1 MFEIIFKPV
10 SSAEMS
16 ALPKMLQLEILSE
29 FNVLTPDFLE
39 KNPDRFGVV
48 KKGARSLFRYRAK
61 DYRIYFEK
69 TDKGLL
75 IHRVLNKNTLQ
86 DFLFRSKLS
95 KETDEAW
102 EENPKFWELIDQK
115 AAK

>member
-1 MFEIIFKPV
+1 MFEIVFKPV

-16 ALPKMLQLEILSE
+16 SLPKMLQLEILNE

-39 KNPDRFGVV
+39 KHPKKFGVV
-48 KKGARSLFRYRAK
+48 KKGKRMLYRYRAK

-69 TDKGLL
+69 TDNGLL
-75 IHRVLNKNTLQ
+75 IHRVLNKNTLK

-95 KETDEAW
+95 KGKDEDW
-102 EENPKFWELIDQK
+102 EDDPKFWELIDEK
-115 AAK
+115 AEK